1 MLVKVAKYDTLNIE
15 VAPSEDMHPFLR
27 ITWHHFNSIKPQ
39 LIDVFPDL
47 RRTRTEN
54 QSSTYSNEAILT
66 NNLCFPRQSI
76 FSISEMAKAAGAVSR
91 PSWHSNTLTAHDAND
106 SVESTQL
113 THFHYFPY
121 LPKELR
127 QLIFEACLPRRVFR
141 FTYEQLDSPRKS
153 TWHVSE
159 KPSAL
164 PWIAF
169 VCKDA
174 YEISRLSR
182 YRLEHRMDFTN
193 ILSTPCQWR
202 QRICG
207 TTKIRFNW
215 KLDTLLVN
223 YSGMTPDD
231 DADEDVLDHETYLQ
245 GLTDGPYAL
254 ATKPEVNIVLDM
266 EYLVGPR
273 RNDSISETRWLT
285 SRPYYDCLT
294 QRSHCTV
301 KLATTVISTTSQ
313 EIRSSGLFG
322 MFGEERSILIDI
334 NDTAKLDRYENYIDQ
349 LESRTGQVLSH
360 GWNYLPEGAPRD
372 HPLAGIGAGRYGTR
386 YGSDERAVLDDW
398 RFQGD
403 DDSDGNDSSN
413 DEEDE
418 ARRRVFR
425 SVAEKDRAIALTLIM
440 QAWLEAHGCFEPAND
455 PLLPWTGDAHFRKWD
470 NNHHVAKHWLS
481 KLPKFSFVVMYM
493 ATEE

>member
-1 MLVKVAKYDTLNIE
+1 
-15 VAPSEDMHPFLR
+15 
-27 ITWHHFNSIKPQ
+27 
-39 LIDVFPDL
+39 
-47 RRTRTEN
+47 
-54 QSSTYSNEAILT
+54 
-66 NNLCFPRQSI
+66 
-76 FSISEMAKAAGAVSR
+76 MAKAAEAMSR
-91 PSWHSNTLTAHDAND
+91 PSGHSNSLTAQDASD
-106 SVESTQL
+106 SVGSSQL
-113 THFHYFPY
+113 THFHCFPH

-127 QLIFEACLPRRVFR
+127 QAIFEACLPRRVFR
-141 FTYEQLDSPRKS
+141 FTYEQLISPRKS

-174 YEISRLSR
+174 YQISRLYWR
-182 YRLEHRMDFTN
+182 EYRMDFTN
-193 ILSTPCQWR
+193 IVSTPCMWR

-207 TTKIRFNW
+207 TTKIRFNP

-223 YSGMTPDD
+223 YSGMTSDD
-231 DADEDVLDHETYLQ
+231 DADDDVLDHEEYLQ
-245 GLTDGPYAL
+245 GLTNGPYAL
-254 ATKPEVNIVLDM
+254 AMKPEVNIVLDM

-273 RNDSISETRWLT
+273 RKNSLLETRWLT
-285 SRPYYDCLT
+285 SRPYSDCLT

-322 MFGEERSILIDI
+322 MFGEERSVLIDI
-334 NDTAKLDRYENYIDQ
+334 NDTAKLDRYESYIDQ
-349 LESRTGQVLSH
+349 LESRTGRSLSR

-398 RFQGD
+398 RYQSD
-403 DDSDGNDSSN
+403 DDSDENDSSDDED
-413 DEEDE
+413 DEEPP
-418 ARRRVFR
+418 RVFR
-425 SVAEKDRAIALTLIM
+425 SVAEKDAAIARTLIM

-455 PLLPWTGDAHFRKWD
+455 PLVPWTGDAHFRKWD
-470 NNHHVAKHWLS
+470 NEHHVAKHWLS

-493 ATEE
+493 ATEDRSEAHG